1 MDKRDFIENIIGGIF
16 AIIAI
21 LAAIA
26 EVVFNGISASSIAAG
41 IKDIFGTLVVIVLF
55 FVVIK
60 DSIPKVYT
68 NYKKAFDDAMKELVM
83 KYSPI
88 LTKDDENE
96 FRYNINSNLSYICGE
111 KSGTPR
117 TFFDYTEY
125 SITFSV
131 KKEVFMGRSTE
142 SFDEMQKKIISQI
155 ELKLKFKENFDYI
168 EDFIIIKD
176 GFKVKIKRQNKIAK
190 QAELMKKIVDTVLI
204 LFIAESKK

>member
-1 MDKRDFIENIIGGIF
+1 MDRRDFIENIIGGIF

-21 LAAIA
+21 LAAIV
-26 EVVFNGISASSIAAG
+26 EVVINGISASTIAAG

-60 DSIPKVYT
+60 DSIPKIYT
-68 NYKKAFDDAMKELVM
+68 NYKKAFDDVMKELVI
-83 KYSPI
+83 KYNPI
-88 LTKDDENE
+88 LTKDDGND

-117 TFFDYTEY
+117 TFFDYTED
-125 SITFSV
+125 SLTFSV
-131 KKEVFMGRSTE
+131 KKEIFMGRTTE

-155 ELKLKFKENFDYI
+155 ELKLKENFDHI
-168 EDFIIIKD
+168 EDFTPIKD
-176 GFKVKIKRQNKIAK
+176 GFVVKIKRQNKIAE
-190 QAELMKKIVDTVLI
+190 QAESMKKIVDNVLI